1 MSSINFT
8 DNCWDKYEEFHKR
21 FITKNNNME
30 NILEI
35 FTKLQISLR
44 DFSKAINNVIMKDY
58 LLFPEQNS
66 SQNDALE
73 FIKYILTIQT
83 TQFNVAIDLLKN
95 KILVPLRQKKEE
107 NLKKEKELFLEL
119 KKLNIKYNES
129 LINLQK
135 SKEKYYQS
143 ANIAEMSTKS
153 AKETSLL
160 KLNNNIDKKQQNLFN
175 LLEQKSLEALIEAK
189 KNDEKYNE
197 LLKEANINRE
207 NSIKKQYELLN
218 YYKEMEYNDFQT
230 YKCLLLDYLC
240 NLKTENSIIKGSL
253 MEMEEKISKMN
264 IEKDLDILI
273 KKYSSEKKPDEEI
286 KYEIYNP
293 KIDVKNC
300 YKDDEYKLYYN
311 TIVTMKSY
319 LNILPNFDINKES
332 KIQEL
337 RELCKIFFSLNINY
351 NESVNQGILEI
362 LKKEWTHDIFLVIL
376 SKQRTNGRYCRTK
389 KLINDLG
396 TILNFIIDMCHKTLN
411 YHPVKT
417 CIILSQTFYYEEK
430 NKKVYLYNILNK
442 NKWLKR
448 PDFWRNLI
456 NFMIENETNNKKEE
470 TNNQINKKNLEN
482 IVFSQILAY
491 MTSMKDFKIDIRIIL
506 KITDELIK
514 KYEISNEV
522 SSLIYS
528 NFGDEKYIENLRN
541 EYESMP
547 DLEQKIIDEINSEQ
561 KHEKKEENVNDNK
574 KEEKL
579 KDKDDNNK
587 IVEQNPN
594 NEDNKENDN
603 KIIDNKTIEKEENKN
618 IENDNKDENNIVNE
632 KEEVKEENKNDDNN
646 ESNKEIEKKEENN
659 IKEE

>member
-119 KKLNIKYNES
+119 KKLNVKYNES

-273 KKYSSEKKPDEEI
+273 KKYSSEKKPDGEI

-319 LNILPNFDINKES
+319 LNILPNFDIHKES

-514 KYEISNEV
+514 KYEISKEMRN
-522 SSLIYS
+522 LISS

-574 KEEKL
+574 KEEKI
-579 KDKDDNNK
+579 KDNDVNNK

-594 NEDNKENDN
+594 NEDKKENDN

-618 IENDNKDENNIVNE
+618 IIENDNKDENNIVNE
-632 KEEVKEENKNDDNN
+632 KEEVKEENKNF
-646 ESNKEIEKKEENN
+646 
-659 IKEE
+659 

>member
-119 KKLNIKYNES
+119 KKLNVKYNES

-218 YYKEMEYNDFQT
+218 YYKEMEYNDFQA

-319 LNILPNFDINKES
+319 LNILPNFDIHKES

-337 RELCKIFFSLNINY
+337 RELCKIFFSLNISY

-430 NKKVYLYNILNK
+430 NKKVYLYNNLNK

-561 KHEKKEENVNDNK
+561 KHEKKEENVNNNK

-594 NEDNKENDN
+594 NEDKKENDN
-603 KIIDNKTIEKEENKN
+603 KIIEKTIENEENKN
-618 IENDNKDENNIVNE
+618 IIENDNKDENKIVNE
-632 KEEVKEENKNDDNN
+632 KEKVKEENKNDDNK
-646 ESNKEIEKKEENN
+646 ESNKTIEKN
-659 IKEE
+659 IKEEE